1 MSFPTDIYGA
11 EGEQWETYSD
21 QRHVLGTRL
30 VLQDGRTFRFV
41 ENGGTL
47 LVTGNVIQA
56 EAPGANFDELVV
68 PSAAAIGAETVTV
81 TLGSTA
87 AAVDLFAEG
96 YLFVEDDAGE
106 SFLYPVRSHPAAAVD
121 LFAEGYLFVED
132 DAGESFLYPV
142 RSHPA
147 AATSATMVV
156 TIWNSIQVALT
167 ASSTVLLLKSLY
179 KDVIQL
185 PTTGTGD
192 IVGVAVK
199 AIAADE
205 YGWIQTHGPCGVL
218 TDGTLV
224 IGQHIRASDG
234 TAGAVEPLNRDGT
247 GEDEAELGRV
257 ISVSATT
264 EQSLCYLTIE

>member
-11 EGEQWETYSD
+11 EGEQWNTYSD

-30 VLQDGRTFRFV
+30 ILQDGRTFRFV

-47 LVTGNVIQA
+47 LVAGNVIQA

-68 PSAAAIGAETVTV
+68 PSAAAIGSETVTV
-81 TLGSTA
+81 TLGSSA
-87 AAVDLFAEG
+87 AT
-96 YLFVEDDAGE
+96 
-106 SFLYPVRSHPAAAVD
+106 VD

-147 AATSATMVV
+147 AATPASLVV

-167 ASSTVLLLKSLY
+167 TSSTVLLLKSLY
-179 KDVIQL
+179 KDVIQM

-192 IVGVAVK
+192 IVGVAVSP
-199 AIAADE
+199 IAADE

-224 IGQHIRASDG
+224 VGQHIRASDG
-234 TAGAVEPLNRDGT
+234 VAGAVEPLDRDGT
-247 GEDEAELGRV
+247 HENEAELGRV

>member
-47 LVTGNVIQA
+47 LVAGNVIQA
-56 EAPGANFDELVV
+56 EAPGSDFDELAI
-68 PSAAAIGAETVTV
+68 AAAAAGSESVTV

-87 AAVDLFAEG
+87 AAADLFAEG

-106 SFLYPVRSHPAAAVD
+106 SFLYPVRSHPAA
-121 LFAEGYLFVED
+121 
-132 DAGESFLYPV
+132 S
-142 RSHPA
+142 
-147 AATSATMVV
+147 TSATMVV

-167 ASSTVLLLKSLY
+167 TSSTVLLLKSLY

-192 IVGVAVK
+192 IVGVAVSP
-199 AIAADE
+199 IAADE

-234 TAGAVEPLNRDGT
+234 VAGAVEPLDRDGSN
-247 GEDEAELGRV
+247 ENEAELGRV

>member
-11 EGEQWETYSD
+11 EGEQWNTYSD

-30 VLQDGRTFRFV
+30 ILQDGRTFRFV

-47 LVTGNVIQA
+47 LVAGNVIQA

-68 PSAAAIGAETVTV
+68 PSAAAIGSDTVTV
-81 TLGSTA
+81 TLGSSA
-87 AAVDLFAEG
+87 ATVDLFAEG

-106 SFLYPVRSHPAAAVD
+106 SFLYPVRSP
-121 LFAEGYLFVED
+121 
-132 DAGESFLYPV
+132 
-142 RSHPA
+142 PA
-147 AATSATMVV
+147 AATTASLVV

-167 ASSTVLLLKSLY
+167 TSSTVLLLKSLY
-179 KDVIQL
+179 KDVIQM

-224 IGQHIRASDG
+224 VGQHIRASDG
-234 TAGAVEPLNRDGT
+234 VAGAVEPLNRDGT
-247 GEDEAELGRV
+247 GEDEAALGRV
-257 ISVSATT
+257 ISVSAPP

>member
-47 LVTGNVIQA
+47 LVAGNVIQA
-56 EAPGANFDELVV
+56 EAPGANFDELVI
-68 PSAAAIGAETVTV
+68 AAAAAGAESVTV

-106 SFLYPVRSHPAAAVD
+106 SY
-121 LFAEGYLFVED
+121 
-132 DAGESFLYPV
+132 LYPV

-167 ASSTVLLLKSLY
+167 SSSTVLLLKSLY

-192 IVGVAVK
+192 IVGVAVSP
-199 AIAADE
+199 IAADE

-234 TAGAVEPLNRDGT
+234 VAGAVEPLDRDGSN
-247 GEDEAELGRV
+247 ENEAELGRV
-257 ISVSATT
+257 ISLSATT

>member
-47 LVTGNVIQA
+47 LVAGNVIQA
-56 EAPGANFDELVV
+56 EAPGANFDELVI
-68 PSAAAIGAETVTV
+68 AAAAAGEESVTV

-87 AAVDLFAEG
+87 AAKDLFAEG

-106 SFLYPVRSHPAAAVD
+106 SYLYPVRSHPAA
-121 LFAEGYLFVED
+121 
-132 DAGESFLYPV
+132 S
-142 RSHPA
+142 
-147 AATSATMVV
+147 TSATMVV

-192 IVGVAVK
+192 IVGVAVSP
-199 AIAADE
+199 IAADQ

-234 TAGAVEPLNRDGT
+234 VAGAVEPLDRDGSN
-247 GEDEAELGRV
+247 ENEAELGRV

>member
-11 EGEQWETYSD
+11 EGEQWNTYSD

-30 VLQDGRTFRFV
+30 ILQDGRTFRFV

-47 LVTGNVIQA
+47 LVAGNVIQA
-56 EAPGANFDELVV
+56 EAPGANFDELAVA
-68 PSAAAIGAETVTV
+68 SAAAAGSETVTV
-81 TLGSTA
+81 TLGSSA
-87 AAVDLFAEG
+87 ATVDLFAEG

-106 SFLYPVRSHPAAAVD
+106 SYLYPVRSHPAA
-121 LFAEGYLFVED
+121 G
-132 DAGESFLYPV
+132 
-142 RSHPA
+142 
-147 AATSATMVV
+147 TSSSLEV

-167 ASSTVLLLKSLY
+167 TSSTVLLLKSLY
-179 KDVIQL
+179 KDVIQM

-192 IVGVAVK
+192 IVGVAVSP
-199 AIAADE
+199 IPVNE

-224 IGQHIRASDG
+224 VGQHIRASDG
-234 TAGAVEPLNRDGT
+234 VAGAVEPLDRDGT
-247 GEDEAELGRV
+247 HENEAELGRV

>member
-11 EGEQWETYSD
+11 EGEQWNTYSD

-30 VLQDGRTFRFV
+30 ILQDGRTFRFV

-47 LVTGNVIQA
+47 LVVGNVIQA

-106 SFLYPVRSHPAAAVD
+106 SFLYPVRSHPAAATTAS
-121 LFAEGYLFVED
+121 L
-132 DAGESFLYPV
+132 
-142 RSHPA
+142 
-147 AATSATMVV
+147 VV

-167 ASSTVLLLKSLY
+167 TSSTVLLLKSLY

-234 TAGAVEPLNRDGT
+234 VAGAVEPLNRDGT

>member
-56 EAPGANFDELVV
+56 EAPGANFDELAI
-68 PSAAAIGAETVTV
+68 AAAAAGAESVTV
-81 TLGSTA
+81 TLGST
-87 AAVDLFAEG
+87 
-96 YLFVEDDAGE
+96 
-106 SFLYPVRSHPAAAVD
+106 AAAVD

>member
-11 EGEQWETYSD
+11 EGEQWNTYSD

-30 VLQDGRTFRFV
+30 ILQDGRTFRFV
-41 ENGGTL
+41 ENGGVL
-47 LVTGNVIQA
+47 MVAGNIIQA
-56 EAPGANFDELVV
+56 EAPGANFDELAVA
-68 PSAAAIGAETVTV
+68 SAAAIGAETVTV
-81 TLGSTA
+81 TLGSSA
-87 AAVDLFAEG
+87 ATVDLFAEG

-106 SFLYPVRSHPAAAVD
+106 SFLYPIRSNPAA
-121 LFAEGYLFVED
+121 
-132 DAGESFLYPV
+132 S
-142 RSHPA
+142 
-147 AATSATMVV
+147 TSASLVV

-167 ASSTVLLLKSLY
+167 TSSTVLLLKSLY

-192 IVGVAVK
+192 IVGAAVK

-234 TAGAVEPLNRDGT
+234 TAGAVEPLDRDGS

>member
-47 LVTGNVIQA
+47 LVAGNVIQA
-56 EAPGANFDELVV
+56 EAPGANFDELAVA
-68 PSAAAIGAETVTV
+68 SAAAAGAETVTV
-81 TLGSTA
+81 TLGSSA
-87 AAVDLFAEG
+87 ATVDLFAEG

-106 SFLYPVRSHPAAAVD
+106 SFLYPVRSHPAA
-121 LFAEGYLFVED
+121 G
-132 DAGESFLYPV
+132 
-142 RSHPA
+142 
-147 AATSATMVV
+147 TSSSLVV

-167 ASSTVLLLKSLY
+167 TSSTVLLLKSLY
-179 KDVIQL
+179 KDVIQM

-192 IVGVAVK
+192 IVGVAVSP
-199 AIAADE
+199 IAADE

-234 TAGAVEPLNRDGT
+234 TAGAVEPLDRDGT
-247 GEDEAELGRV
+247 NENEAELGRV